1 MDAVSIFKSSVA
13 CIPYSR
19 QEEIRLVVAF
29 RGATGL
35 KTTRRAAAVMGV
47 GEAATFRAVSRV
59 SLWRW
64 ESPCGRWKRDK
75 VAPPILDA
83 THP

>member
-1 MDAVSIFKSSVA
+1 M
-13 CIPYSR
+13 CRMSR
-19 QEEIRLVVAF
+19 RIQGVAF

-35 KTTRRAAAVMGV
+35 KTTRRAAEVMGV
-47 GEAATFRAVSRV
+47 GETATFQEVSRV

-64 ESPCGRWKRDK
+64 ESLCGRWKRDK

-83 THP
+83 THLQSAAGVVLRGSS